1 MSGLATAVER
11 QVQTTSI
18 FQAQPPFNTPITPLV
33 PAPEPPRIPLQ
44 VGSPGQ
50 LQQPNPPPLNQPTP
64 APEPPRIPLQ
74 AVPHSSPGY
83 FDAMRPPTAP
93 SNWPQQQNSSIF
105 QAQPFNSPTCTNL
118 PAPSSK
124 LPRIPLQAV
133 PSGYYDAMWLP
144 TAPSNLS
151 QPPNPSIFQAQPP
164 SNSPINQRIRLQAV
178 PPSSPGYF
186 DAMRPPT
193 APNGRSQQPN
203 PRTPKGVPYGYS
215 VMRF

>member
-1 MSGLATAVER
+1 VAQLAQTTATIQAQLAQVHSTMSGLATAVER

-50 LQQPNPPPLNQPTP
+50 LQQPNPPPLNQPAP

-74 AVPHSSPGY
+74 AVPH
-83 FDAMRPPTAP
+83 
-93 SNWPQQQNSSIF
+93 
-105 QAQPFNSPTCTNL
+105 
-118 PAPSSK
+118 
-124 LPRIPLQAV
+124 
-133 PSGYYDAMWLP
+133 
-144 TAPSNLS
+144 
-151 QPPNPSIFQAQPP
+151 
-164 SNSPINQRIRLQAV
+164 
-178 PPSSPGYF
+178 SSPGYF

>member
-18 FQAQPPFNTPITPLV
+18 FQAQPPFNSPITPLV

-44 VGSPGQ
+44 E
-50 LQQPNPPPLNQPTP
+50 LQQPNPPPLNQPAP

-74 AVPHSSPGY
+74 AVPH
-83 FDAMRPPTAP
+83 RLTAP

-124 LPRIPLQAV
+124 LPR
-133 PSGYYDAMWLP
+133 
-144 TAPSNLS
+144 T
-151 QPPNPSIFQAQPP
+151 
-164 SNSPINQRIRLQAV
+164 
-178 PPSSPGYF
+178 PSSPGYF
-186 DAMRPPT
+186 DAMQPPT
-193 APNGRSQQPN
+193 TPNGRSQQPN
-203 PRTPKGVPYGYS
+203 PRAPKGVPYGYS